1 MLRFVRRLSL
11 FLFLVI
17 PYSPAVFAQNSFI
30 VSEIYLENLQRVS
43 STTIFSVLNVNIGD
57 EITQAEVGEIIRNL
71 MATGSFDGVEVSQG
85 PNDEL
90 IISVDERPSISSIE
104 IEGSDAIP
112 EEVLMENIASL
123 GLSVGELFD
132 PSVLEGLQ
140 IAMEG
145 QYVAQ
150 GLYGASVELEVE
162 ELERNR
168 VAVQINVTEGDPSKI
183 VHINIVGN
191 EAFSDEE
198 LLDIF
203 ELSETHFTSFITGD
217 DRYSREEITG
227 DLESLQSFYMDQGY
241 VNFDITLP
249 VVSLSPNKDEVY
261 ITINIDE
268 GEIYRI
274 NDVSLAGDLV
284 GYENLLSQLMLF
296 IRPGQVFSQVL
307 VTQIAEAMTTTLSN
321 RGYFFAEVNGVP
333 IVNEDEGTVDVTFFV
348 IPGNRTYV
356 NRISFSGNTRTVDE
370 VLRQEMRQMEGA
382 PASANA
388 IEQSKVRLERLGY
401 FSSVE
406 YETAEVGGV
415 TDQVNV
421 DFIVEEQLSGSIN
434 FSVGY
439 AQVQG
444 LTLAA
449 QLQETNFLGTGKQV
463 GVGVSTNAFQ
473 SNYQFSYLDPFYT
486 VDGVTRGFGL
496 SYTQSDYAELNLAAY
511 STNQIAANVSFGY
524 PINETQSLNFAFGLT
539 NTEIETGFGPVQEI
553 AGSPTLDPAITNY
566 LVTPA
571 RLSEFTAD
579 DGTVYPVSDA
589 VVAPLSSLPATAFR
603 EIQPGFVD
611 REGNK
616 FTDLTLTLDWRRNNL
631 RQAGIYAVGGH
642 QETFSVEFS
651 VPGSQLTF
659 YKLRL
664 FGEAYL
670 PMNNWLPFLSSSWIF
685 HLEGTAGYGDGYGS
699 TQQLPFFR
707 NFYAGGQ
714 NTVRGFERN
723 TLGPRSTSALSYLEQ
738 PTELLRDSDGNLIL
752 DIFGNAQFNRFSER
766 AYALEQAVDANGN
779 PVFDA
784 AGQPVFINELDVQ
797 NLNFFVREQP
807 FGGNIQMTGT
817 AEIIFPL
824 GPLEARDTL
833 RTSVF
838 LDAGNVFSSYCTDR
852 QITQNNCSN
861 FAFDEFRYSAG
872 IAVSWFTGYLGLM
885 TLSFS
890 KPFNSSIIDEREAF
904 QFNIGQS
911 F

>member
-1 MLRFVRRLSL
+1 
-11 FLFLVI
+11 
-17 PYSPAVFAQNSFI
+17 

-43 STTIFSVLNVNIGD
+43 STTIFSALNVNIGD
-57 EITQAEVGEIIRNL
+57 EVTQADMAEMIRNL
-71 MATGSFDGVEVSQG
+71 MATDSFNGVEVSQG

-90 IISVDERPSISSIE
+90 IISVDERPSISSIV

-112 EEVLMENIASL
+112 EEVLMENINTL

-150 GLYGASVELEVE
+150 GLYGASVELVVE

-168 VAVQINVTEGDPSKI
+168 VAVQINVNEGDPSKI
-183 VHINIVGN
+183 IHINIVGN

-198 LLDIF
+198 LLEIF
-203 ELSETHFTSFITGD
+203 ELRESHFTSFITGD

-227 DLESLQSFYMDQGY
+227 DLESLQSYYMDQGY
-241 VNFDITLP
+241 VNFAVTLP
-249 VVSLSPNKDEVY
+249 VVSLSPDRNDVY

-284 GYENLLSQLMLF
+284 EYGNLLNQLMLF
-296 IRPGQVFSQVL
+296 IQPGQVFSQVL

-333 IVNEDEGTVDVTFFV
+333 LVNEDDGTVDVTFFV

-356 NRISFSGNTRTVDE
+356 NRISFNGNTRTVDE

-382 PASANA
+382 PASVNA
-388 IEQSKVRLERLGY
+388 LEQSKVRLERLGY

-406 YETAEVGGV
+406 YETTEVGGV

-421 DFIVEEQLSGSIN
+421 DFSVEEQLSGSIN

-444 LTLAA
+444 LTLSA
-449 QLQETNFLGTGKQV
+449 QLQENNFLGTGKQV

-473 SNYQFSYLDPFYT
+473 TNYQFNYLDPFYT

-496 SYTQSDYAELNLAAY
+496 SYLQSDYAELNLAAY
-511 STNQIAANVSFGY
+511 STNQIAGNVSFGY
-524 PINETQSLNFAFGLT
+524 PINETQALNFSFGLT

-553 AGSPTLDPAITNY
+553 AGSPILDPTITNY
-566 LVTPA
+566 LVSPA
-571 RLSEFTAD
+571 RLSEVTDAD
-579 DGTVYPVSDA
+579 GNVLPIADA
-589 VVAPLSSLPATAFR
+589 VIAPLSSLPSTAFR
-603 EIQPGFVD
+603 DIEPGFID
-611 REGNK
+611 QEGNK
-616 FTDLTLTLDWRRNNL
+616 FTDLTLTLDWRRNVL
-631 RQAGIYAVGGH
+631 RQAGIFATGGN
-642 QETFSVEFS
+642 QETVSVEFA
-651 VPGSQLTF
+651 VPGSQLSF

-664 FGEAYL
+664 FGESYL
-670 PMNNWLPFLSSSWIF
+670 PMNRLFPFLSPSWIF
-685 HLEGTAGYGDGYGS
+685 HVEGTAGYGDGYGG
-699 TQQLPFFR
+699 TEQLPFFR
-707 NFYAGGQ
+707 NFYAGGL

-723 TLGPRSTSALSYLEQ
+723 TLGPRSTSGLRYVDQ
-738 PTELLRDSDGNLIL
+738 PTELLRDVDGNLIL
-752 DIFGNAQFNRFSER
+752 NAFGNAQFDFSSPR
-766 AYALEQAVDANGN
+766 GYALEQAVDANGQ
-779 PVFDA
+779 PVVDA
-784 AGQPVFINELDVQ
+784 SGQPVYVNELDVQ
-797 NLNFFVREQP
+797 SLNFFVREQP
-807 FGGNIQMTGT
+807 FGGNIQLTGT

-824 GPLEARDTL
+824 GPLESRDTL
-833 RTSVF
+833 RSSVF
-838 LDAGNVFSSYCTDR
+838 VDAGNVFSSYCTDR

-861 FAFDEFRYSAG
+861 FALDEFRYSAG
-872 IAVSWFTGYLGLM
+872 ISVSWFTGYLGLM
-885 TLSFS
+885 TFSFA
-890 KPFNSSIIDEREAF
+890 KPFNNSIIDEREVF
-904 QFNIGQS
+904 QFDIGQS